1 MKLAVYVHVPFCKS
15 KCVYCDFYSVVS
27 EKFDEY
33 FSHLLREIDLYEEV
47 LSESEIKTVYFG
59 GGTPSVVPPSFLK
72 MVLEKLERVSRGFTP
87 DEITIE
93 VNPESVETEKLKI
106 YKQIGINRISLGVQA
121 CDDTVLKNAGR
132 LYHEETLKKKAKI
145 VLEQFENVN
154 FDFILGLP
162 GETDITLKKDFR
174 FLEEF
179 PPQHVSLYLLEVD
192 ERTRL
197 FDLIQKGL
205 VELPKED
212 DVERRHDL
220 FVEFLKERGFLRY
233 EISNF
238 AKPGKK
244 SLHNLFYWRN
254 ENYLGLGVS
263 AGGHIG
269 RFRYV
274 NASDLK
280 EYEEKITKG
289 ELPYEYVHENTE
301 EEEALETVFMGLRIK
316 EGVELNRVKILLPLL
331 EKLQK
336 KYPCYLK
343 VKNGKIFLSED
354 GMNFSKKIL
363 SDLIEWYREGG
374 R

>member
-132 LYHEETLKKKAKI
+132 LYKEETLKKKAKI

-205 VELPKED
+205 VELPEED

-343 VKNGKIFLSED
+343 VKMVKFFKRGWYEFLKED
-354 GMNFSKKIL
+354 TL
-363 SDLIEWYREGG
+363 
-374 R
+374 

>member
-132 LYHEETLKKKAKI
+132 LYKEETLKKKAKI

-205 VELPKED
+205 VELPEED

-269 RFRYV
+269 RLRYV

>member
-132 LYHEETLKKKAKI
+132 LYKEETLKKKAKI

-205 VELPKED
+205 VELPEED

-343 VKNGKIFLSED
+343 VKMVKF
-354 GMNFSKKIL
+354 F
-363 SDLIEWYREGG
+363 
-374 R
+374 